1 MANENFEKA
10 TFEISGDSWEID
22 DWYKKADTLAMH
34 RGLTMSERDNVSYVE
49 RIVESIKT
57 LDKYGVRVAH
67 DACIKSEIVFKA
79 IRGEVLPTEYSKREE
94 SGFMFY
100 YKTSR
105 KMYQGIEFWHIETID
120 KAEYEANTLE
130 GVA

>member
-1 MANENFEKA
+1 MKENFENVR
-10 TFEISGDSWEID
+10 FEIAGDSWEID
-22 DWYKKADTLAMH
+22 DWWKKADNLAMH

-79 IRGEVLPTEYSKREE
+79 IHGEVLPTEYSKIEE
-94 SGFMFY
+94 GGVVFY
-100 YKTSR
+100 CKTSR
-105 KMYQGIEFWHIETID
+105 KMYHGVEFWHIDTID